1 MPARSMPSVL
11 GESIVP
17 DLSTPANGDVS
28 AIPFNKPKSART
40 LPAKVVTVAFPASLA
55 VLVLAFLLFQG
66 RLDSRDP
73 RLLMAPLDGDEQLG
87 FS

>member
-1 MPARSMPSVL
+1 MATA
-11 GESIVP
+11 ESKGGPWAALPPGLRKLLIE
-17 DLSTPANGDVS
+17 AG
-28 AIPFNKPKSART
+28 AIAGVIAMFGSI
-40 LPAKVVTVAFPASLA
+40 
-55 VLVLAFLLFQG
+55 LVLAFLLFQG